1 MAQSNMNF
9 LPNDLTLHTEE
20 IVLLQNSSG
29 RQDSVSESLFPS
41 ADKVKFNLVQL
52 DQEDRRNYFKYITDM
67 PGNQIVEEEG
77 YLTESNDYDVE
88 FSLLRENFSPSH
100 GHSSSR

>member
-1 MAQSNMNF
+1 
-9 LPNDLTLHTEE
+9 
-20 IVLLQNSSG
+20 
-29 RQDSVSESLFPS
+29 
-41 ADKVKFNLVQL
+41 L

-67 PGNQIVEEEG
+67 PGNQIGEEEG

-88 FSLLRENFSPSH
+88 FSLLRENYSPSH